1 MMSEEHAAAVAA
13 DHRQEIRRFILS
25 AFLSGGSEEE
35 LGDDDL
41 LFESGIID
49 STGALELVVFLEQ
62 RYGIQVRDEE
72 LFPKNFAS
80 VEKIHAYVELKIAA
94 EGADTGGV
102 PAWRSS

>member
-1 MMSEEHAAAVAA
+1 MSEERGTTAAT
-13 DHRQEIRRFILS
+13 DRRQEIRRFIL
-25 AFLSGGSEEE
+25 ATFLSDGVEEE

-62 RYGIQVRDEE
+62 RFGIQVRDEE

-80 VEKIHAYVELKIAA
+80 VEKIHIYVERKIAT
-94 EGADTGGV
+94 EDPSPGRM